1 MLEQIMAW
9 NIAQAKQQFSEL
21 VRMSVEEPQAI
32 YNRDRAVATVVSA
45 QEYEEFVQWRQT
57 MRRVS
62 LLDQFE
68 RGRLVF
74 AEAFGQ
80 LDDPLPLMDRSS
92 LQRVDPFSQ

>member
-1 MLEQIMAW
+1 MAW